1 MSISDCSAGLC
12 SSDLTRTGELD
23 SVIIADLSFVRPY
36 PILYHSF
43 IKEWLS
49 GDKRMLLKDKVAVIS
64 GAAGVRGIGYAT
76 AKLFASQGAKV
87 VILDLDASAST
98 KAADSLGGEHLG
110 LACDVADRSS
120 CALAVG
126 PVMANFGCQYGLLN
140 NPRFTT

>member
-23 SVIIADLSFVRPY
+23 SVIIADLSFVRPF

-64 GAAGVRGIGYAT
+64 GAAGVRGLGYAT

-98 KAADSLGGEHLG
+98 KAAESLVGEHIAQLGRPSLQGKSVSVRVDLGGGRH
-110 LACDVADRSS
+110 
-120 CALAVG
+120 
-126 PVMANFGCQYGLLN
+126 
-140 NPRFTT
+140 

>member
-23 SVIIADLSFVRPY
+23 SVIIADLSFVRPF

-87 VILDLDASAST
+87 VILDLDARSEEHTSELQ
-98 KAADSLGGEHLG
+98 SLM
-110 LACDVADRSS
+110 RNSY
-120 CALAVG
+120 AVFCLKNKKYYNTI
-126 PVMANFGCQYGLLN
+126 AFD
-140 NPRFTT
+140 